1 MLSPLDYSMLFEL
14 FKTSLSDFYK
24 SRFLKKFKRQ
34 FGASDMLRLK
44 YFYESPC

>member
-34 FGASDMLRLK
+34 LGPLI
-44 YFYESPC
+44 C